1 MHMQTP
7 QWRSGTNET
16 AWLSAMINAMERV
29 SCAELRATRSAPALR
44 AAVEAQLARPA
55 VAYAAYG
62 SKFSWHN

>member
-7 QWRSGTNET
+7 QWRSGNNET

-29 SCAELRATRSAPALR
+29 SCAELRGTRCAPGLR

-55 VAYAAYG
+55 VGHGYG